1 MNQIKMLA
9 KSLLGRV
16 ERGELHLAKSI
27 LRWKIRKEGRAEPPD
42 EELEAAA
49 ANLLAEARE
58 IARRH
63 GKSLYEILKEEAK
76 GVFRSKDS

>member
-9 KSLLGRV
+9 KSLLGRLHQ
-16 ERGELHLAKSI
+16 GELGLAKSI
-27 LRWKIRKEGRAEPPD
+27 LRWKIRKEGRVEPPD

-49 ANLLAEARE
+49 ANLVEEARK
-58 IARRH
+58 IAQRR

-76 GVFRSKDS
+76 GLFRSKDS

>member
-1 MNQIKMLA
+1 MNDIKMLA
-9 KSLLGRV
+9 KSLLGRLHQ
-16 ERGELHLAKSI
+16 GELNLAKSI

-49 ANLLAEARE
+49 ANLLEEARG
-58 IARRH
+58 IARRR

-76 GVFRSKDS
+76 GLFRSKDS

>member
-9 KSLLGRV
+9 MSLLGRLHQ
-16 ERGELHLAKSI
+16 GELDLAKSI
-27 LRWKIRKEGRAEPPD
+27 LRWKIRKEGRAEPAGK
-42 EELEAAA
+42 ELEEAA

-58 IARRH
+58 IARRR

-76 GVFRSKDS
+76 GLFRPKDS

>member
-1 MNQIKMLA
+1 MNEIKMLA
-9 KSLLGRV
+9 KGLLGRLHQ
-16 ERGELHLAKSI
+16 GELNLAKSI

-49 ANLLAEARE
+49 ANLLEEARE
-58 IARRH
+58 IARRR

-76 GVFRSKDS
+76 GFLRSKNS

>member
-9 KSLLGRV
+9 MSLLGRLHQ
-16 ERGELHLAKSI
+16 GELDLAKSI
-27 LRWKIRKEGRAEPPD
+27 LRWKIRKEGRAEPAD
-42 EELEAAA
+42 KELEEAA

-58 IARRH
+58 IARRR

-76 GVFRSKDS
+76 GLFRPKDS